1 MGPTRTSLAPAM
13 VPHTMLLGWE
23 WTRAVLSAESG
34 WTLGQRPLARIL
46 KVDVEDGR
54 TGWTT
59 GVVLKCAGRKPG
71 EERCDST
78 CRGFFT
84 LVHTSQQSPAVA
96 QKTDAQT
103 ILNAASML
111 RVSVWGHLIKVCVF

>member
-1 MGPTRTSLAPAM
+1 VWYR
-13 VPHTMLLGWE
+13 E
-23 WTRAVLSAESG
+23 AV
-34 WTLGQRPLARIL
+34 
-46 KVDVEDGR
+46 
-54 TGWTT
+54 
-59 GVVLKCAGRKPG
+59 PG

-103 ILNAASML
+103 EICLNAASML
-111 RVSVWGHLIKVCVF
+111 RVSVWGHLI